1 MGWIIQ
7 TTMFR
12 VFLPI
17 EKCLEWTQDIN
28 TLIKKKIVSTKE
40 IESTIGRLNHAGH
53 ILPLGRYFLTRLR
66 YRLMMCKK
74 WGRQKLAKWDCEDLE
89 LWIIFLENASQK
101 GININNITYTRPT
114 DIGTTDACETG
125 MGGYLEDGRA
135 WRWKIPTNLQGIFT
149 INLLEFLAAVVNI
162 WIVIR
167 SPTKERK
174 ILSFTDSS
182 SALGWLHHSTF
193 NPITHPIHDNIAR
206 HLAKIF
212 IEADSTLYSQHVA
225 GKQNFIADSLSR
237 DYHISTVTL
246 TKTFVSLF
254 PDQIPSNF
262 RIMTLPKEITS
273 WLYSLKDFSIVKM
286 ASPQEHNPSK
296 LGVLLAG
303 VDSYEQLTSTINS
316 LKDGPSQTKS
326 AFSVPLQQA
335 YEEICMGK
343 ERNHNWQEAQLVPPS
358 RTYV

>member
-1 MGWIIQ
+1 MPGWDHLAKPPPNPNTTINKARPLMVTIPDNDIMCDGYIDDGIFFGVEKDGIASRLTHAGPVVTEAIFRTAGEEFDQNRNPALSADKLAAELSPDISKKVLGWIIQ

-74 WGRQKLAKWDCEDLE
+74 WGKQKLAKWDCEDLE

-135 WRWKIPTNLQGIFT
+135 
-149 INLLEFLAAVVNI
+149 
-162 WIVIR
+162 
-167 SPTKERK
+167 
-174 ILSFTDSS
+174 
-182 SALGWLHHSTF
+182 
-193 NPITHPIHDNIAR
+193 
-206 HLAKIF
+206 
-212 IEADSTLYSQHVA
+212 
-225 GKQNFIADSLSR
+225 
-237 DYHISTVTL
+237 
-246 TKTFVSLF
+246 
-254 PDQIPSNF
+254 
-262 RIMTLPKEITS
+262 
-273 WLYSLKDFSIVKM
+273 
-286 ASPQEHNPSK
+286 
-296 LGVLLAG
+296 
-303 VDSYEQLTSTINS
+303 
-316 LKDGPSQTKS
+316 
-326 AFSVPLQQA
+326 
-335 YEEICMGK
+335 
-343 ERNHNWQEAQLVPPS
+343 
-358 RTYV
+358 